1 MIAGIDLAGVV
12 VAPIPGLIAGVAADV
27 GEDVAVVV
35 IVSVAVWRMP
45 ATGDRQRERR
55 KRAGPAFESS
65 VDVQP
70 EPQRKRDA
78 VGGIQ
83 IRLQILLGGD
93 GGGKQERAG
102 DRHGPI
108 SVSSIHGSGWFNS

>member
-35 IVSVAVWRMP
+35 IVSVAVGRGP
-45 ATGDRQRERR
+45 ATGDR
-55 KRAGPAFESS
+55 
-65 VDVQP
+65 
-70 EPQRKRDA
+70 QRKRDA

-83 IRLQILLGGD
+83 KRLQILLGGD

-108 SVSSIHGSGWFNS
+108 SVSSIHGSGWFNF